1 LSVRALWIEDH
12 HLIGD
17 ALELLLQ
24 LVLPQLSLDK
34 ARDADSALQLAR
46 SIPYEIV
53 MLDWWL
59 DGHDGEALLGALR
72 KAGCTAPIVVVSGD
86 EREPVQRRALQLG
99 VAAFVRK
106 SAPPEQLIET
116 LRAVLAGRPAPG
128 AQASTQPA
136 APLPALDVATLYPQ
150 LSPRQL
156 DVFRALLRGASDKQ
170 IARELHIAETTV
182 KTHVRV
188 ILNALGVKSRGEAAH
203 AARSAGG

>member
-1 LSVRALWIEDH
+1 MRALWIEDH
-12 HLIGD
+12 QLIGD

-24 LVLPQLSLDK
+24 LVMPQLSLDK
-34 ARDADSALQLAR
+34 ARDADAALRLAG

-59 DGHDGEALLGALR
+59 DGQDGEALFAALR
-72 KAGCTAPIVVVSGD
+72 NAGCTAPVVVVSAD

-99 VAAFVRK
+99 AAAFVRK

-116 LRAVLAGRPAPG
+116 LRAVLAGRPAPNAHAP
-128 AQASTQPA
+128 AQLA

>member
-1 LSVRALWIEDH
+1 MRALWIEDH
-12 HLIGD
+12 QLIGD

-24 LVLPQLSLDK
+24 WVMPQLSLDK
-34 ARDADSALQLAR
+34 ARDADTGLRLAG
-46 SIPYEIV
+46 SIPYELV
-53 MLDWWL
+53 LLDWWL
-59 DGHDGEALLGALR
+59 GDSDGEQLLGRLR
-72 KAGCTAPIVVVSGD
+72 AVGCTAPVVVVSGD

-106 SAPPEQLIET
+106 SAPPEQLIDT
-116 LRAVLAGRPAPG
+116 LRAVLAGRPAP
-128 AQASTQPA
+128 QAA
-136 APLPALDVATLYPQ
+136 AAGVAGPPLPPLDVATLYPN

-170 IARELHIAETTV
+170 IARELAIAETTV

-188 ILNALGVKSRGEAAH
+188 ILQALGVRSRGEAAH